1 LAVLILEKDRKYM
14 REWIL
19 GRNPAYETLRARR
32 RQVFRLRIADSV
44 QEKGHLAEAL
54 KLCVQRKV
62 PVERVPR
69 RQLDALGD
77 GHQGTALEAGA
88 YPYSNLS
95 DMLDLAGQRGELPF
109 ILVLDALQDPQNLGT
124 LLRTAEIVGVHGV
137 LLPYRRAATVT
148 PAVVGASSGASEHLL
163 IAQANLAQAIAA
175 LKERDIWVIGL
186 EDGPEAAPPQDVR
199 LDGALALVVGNEGQ
213 GMRLLVRESCDL
225 LLRLPM
231 RGQIDSLNAAIAG
244 SIGLYLAWQARN
256 YAGARSNELV

>member
-1 LAVLILEKDRKYM
+1 M

-19 GRNPAYETLRARR
+19 GRNPVYETLRAGR
-32 RQVFRLRIADSV
+32 RQAFRLQIAQGV
-44 QEKGHLAEAL
+44 QEKGQLAEAL
-54 KLCVQRKV
+54 KLSMQRKLAI
-62 PVERVPR
+62 ERVPR
-69 RQLDALGD
+69 RQLDSLGD
-77 GHQGTALEAGA
+77 GHQGVALEASA

-95 DMLDLAGQRGELPF
+95 DMLDLAGRRGEPPF

-163 IAQANLAQAIAA
+163 IAQTNLAQAIAA
-175 LKERDIWVIGL
+175 LKEREIWVVGL
-186 EDGPEAAPPQDVR
+186 EGGPEAQPPEKVR

-213 GMRLLVRESCDL
+213 GMRLLVRESCDW

-231 RGQIDSLNAAIAG
+231 RGRIDSLNAAVAG
-244 SIGLYLAWQARN
+244 SIGLYLAWQARK
-256 YAGARSNELV
+256 YAGTRSNGPG

>member
-1 LAVLILEKDRKYM
+1 M

-32 RQVFRLRIADSV
+32 RQTFRLQIAEGV
-44 QEKGHLAEAL
+44 QEKGNLAEAL
-54 KLCVQRKV
+54 RLCVQRKV

-69 RQLDALGD
+69 RRLDSLGD
-77 GHQGTALEAGA
+77 GHQGVALEASA
-88 YPYSNLS
+88 YPYSDLGA
-95 DMLDLAGQRGELPF
+95 MFDLADRRGEPPF
-109 ILVLDALQDPQNLGT
+109 FLILDALQDPQNLGT

-163 IAQANLAQAIAA
+163 ITQTNLAQAIAA
-175 LKERDIWVIGL
+175 LKEQDVWVIGL
-186 EDGPEAAPPQDVR
+186 EGSQQAQPPEKVR

-213 GMRLLVRESCDL
+213 GMRLLVRESCDM

-231 RGQIDSLNAAIAG
+231 RGRIDSMNAAVAG

-256 YAGARSNELV
+256 FAGARSN